1 MSEALVIFQHD
12 NIIENL
18 GVMFSPSG
26 WEYIGNTLDDFSFGL
41 PITTDII
48 PFGVLFGL
56 FLNLFISTP
65 THLIAKKQ
73 RERKKQTALKIDSAS
88 N

>member
-1 MSEALVIFQHD
+1 
-12 NIIENL
+12 
-18 GVMFSPSG
+18 
-26 WEYIGNTLDDFSFGL
+26 L